1 MISNDYSI
9 YLGNETEQ
17 EITLNAM
24 ELFGFNIGNHE
35 VKVISG
41 RGGVWVYLYC

>member
-24 ELFGFNIGNHE
+24 ELFGFNIGKHE

-41 RGGVWVYLYC
+41 RGGVWV